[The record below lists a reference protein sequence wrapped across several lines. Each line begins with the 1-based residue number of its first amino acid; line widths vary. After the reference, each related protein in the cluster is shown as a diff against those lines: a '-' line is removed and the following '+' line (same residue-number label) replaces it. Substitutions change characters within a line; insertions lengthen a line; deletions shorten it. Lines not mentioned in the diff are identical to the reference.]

1 MAIYLLTSHGQSV
14 GIWNPDKERA
24 GSVLAAYVCCLWKHP
39 DNWAK
44 GEMKGDTGTC
54 IRLYEIDDNNNN
66 NDNKIELYF
75 FIVISVT

>member
-1 MAIYLLTSHGQSV
+1 
-14 GIWNPDKERA
+14 
-24 GSVLAAYVCCLWKHP
+24 
-39 DNWAK
+39 
-44 GEMKGDTGTC
+44 MKGDTGTC